1 MPRKKIRR
9 INGRRI
15 ENTIAKAL
23 REANKKWWV
32 YRYNENRRN
41 ATPGDIQV
49 QTPKFDVILEVKSSS
64 SDIIYGYNIRKK
76 QRDGLKIYHKRFKR
90 NLGILVFYYNKNKK
104 YFMIDIVKLSKLKGN
119 FTYDK
124 IKLVGYEV
132 KDWGKVNGYFRRVY
146 SRKLKISGRR

>member
-49 QTPKFDVILEVKSSS
+49 QTPKYDVILEVKASST
-64 SDIIYGYNIRKK
+64 DTVQMAAVRETQIL
-76 QRDGLKIYHKRFKR
+76 GLRTYHKRFKR
-90 NLGILVFYYNKNKK
+90 NLGILVFYYNKN
-104 YFMIDIVKLSKLKGN
+104 N
-119 FTYDK
+119 
-124 IKLVGYEV
+124 
-132 KDWGKVNGYFRRVY
+132 
-146 SRKLKISGRR
+146 